1 MQQALCDFL
10 ASHAAQIKPLLKELC
25 LIPAPSHFEDARA
38 AFCKKWL
45 EDAGA
50 VGVTIDE
57 AKNVLLPLNC
67 EGSNDITVVVAH
79 TDTVFPDREP
89 MP

>member
-45 EDAGA
+45 EDAAARTREAFGYLRNK
-50 VGVTIDE
+50 GTDE
-57 AKNVLLPLNC
+57 IPEELAR
-67 EGSNDITVVVAH
+67 G
-79 TDTVFPDREP
+79 
-89 MP
+89 